1 MFELTSGLLRR
12 LKQMKSMKKNDMGV
26 SPVIAV
32 ILMVAI
38 TVVLAGV
45 LYLWVSSLADTD
57 KETDLLDM
65 KIEAFADA
73 TVANDYDKIEVTV
86 NSGTVNWA
94 EYKLTVD
101 GEQWYT
107 ASASSSAGDI
117 AVFYDTDGVIP
128 AVATDADP
136 GFAQSDDLVVKI
148 VNLGTNSV
156 SYQDLSV
163 IALGYAS
170 S

>member
-1 MFELTSGLLRR
+1 
-12 LKQMKSMKKNDMGV
+12 MKGMKKNDMGV

-65 KIEAFADA
+65 KIEAFADS

-94 EYKLTVD
+94 EYKLTVE
-101 GEQWYT
+101 GEQYYT
-107 ASASSSAGDI
+107 ASATSSAGDK
-117 AVFYDTDGVIP
+117 AVFYDDPTLAGL
-128 AVATDADP
+128 ATDADP
-136 GFAQSDDLVVKI
+136 GFAQSDSLEVKI

-170 S
+170 